1 MPPRRPE
8 TSDNDLLGLGLGYGQ
23 HGPART
29 LGDGHCDPVGLSPL
43 VPPTLPFASGGSG
56 GGGGGNS
63 SSGST
68 GGGGSPGSSRR
79 SSMAA
84 GSDAPFRGQA
94 RPFSTSSSIGSDLT
108 PGTNNNAANNASLSI
123 NYLPSKYTQLHEP
136 GQYAHRR
143 GSFFSRTSIADET
156 MDNKDDSA
164 LVTGELLPP
173 VPPSSGTGNR
183 FSRLL
188 PNKFTSTLAPQLA
201 HKTVPRG
208 GGRQAFASDAGRM
221 GGEEEEGD
229 ELIVMPTT
237 TTGAARETRSEGL
250 RQRHVPSSAAGGDT
264 ADTLPT
270 AGQGV
275 HFAGRSTSSTGSRGK
290 NGKPR
295 LIWNRFKWCIFFANL
310 LLLVYAVAILIVA
323 LLVWFDVFYRSD
335 VIRVGNRTELIIS
348 TTAGALCLFTSLI
361 GFAGIILN
369 NRAFLAVYN
378 LLLWACFALIVTP
391 GYMTY
396 KQHTF
401 NLEGKINAQWSQR
414 LGLSGR
420 LRVQNQLDCCG
431 YFSPFV
437 EATSSNTCYAR
448 STLPGCKSRYLK
460 FERGVLK
467 KWYIAAFAIVP
478 AHLGIIL
485 CALLCANHVTYR
497 FGKGLM
503 PKRYRLDADSMA
515 VIMDEYAGQIAKRYG
530 QDVAQEALH
539 RSASDLQ
546 LKEKGRAY
554 SFTGYA
560 PSIATSD
567 GVQDPALLG
576 VNTLPLR

>member
-23 HGPART
+23 HGSGRT
-29 LGDGHCDPVGLSPL
+29 LGDGHRDPIGLSPL
-43 VPPTLPFASGGSG
+43 VPPTLPFASGG
-56 GGGGGNS
+56 GGGNS

-68 GGGGSPGSSRR
+68 GGGSPGSSRR
-79 SSMAA
+79 SSVVT
-84 GSDAPFRGQA
+84 GSDAPFRGQT
-94 RPFSTSSSIGSDLT
+94 RPFSTSSSIGSDLA
-108 PGTNNNAANNASLSI
+108 PGSNNNNNAPNNVSLSI

-143 GSFFSRTSIADET
+143 GSFFSRTSIADEPI
-156 MDNKDDSA
+156 DNKDDSA
-164 LVTGELLPP
+164 LATRGA
-173 VPPSSGTGNR
+173 PSPIPQSSTGTGSR

-188 PNKFTSTLAPQLA
+188 PNKLTSTLAPQLA

-229 ELIVMPTT
+229 ELLGVPATT
-237 TTGAARETRSEGL
+237 ATAPDNRSEGL
-250 RQRHVPSSAAGGDT
+250 RQRHVPPSAA
-264 ADTLPT
+264 ADANEPLT

-275 HFAGRSTSSTGSRGK
+275 RFAGQSSTSTGSGGK
-290 NGKPR
+290 NGKAR
-295 LIWNRFKWCIFFANL
+295 LVWNRFKWCIFFANL

-369 NRAFLAVYN
+369 NRAFLAIYN
-378 LLLWACFALIVTP
+378 LLLWFCFALIVTP

-401 NLEGKINAQWSQR
+401 NLEGKINAQWSQT

-539 RSASDLQ
+539 RSTSDLL

-567 GVQDPALLG
+567 GVQDPTLLG